1 MEKIL
6 TIEDVANSLGVA
18 ENTVRKAIVEGT
30 LKAFKRFGKW
40 YIFESD
46 VTDFIRSGDCSTD
59 RKTKAV
65 K

>member
-1 MEKIL
+1 M
-6 TIEDVANSLGVA
+6 TIEDVAHSLGVA
-18 ENTVRKAIVEGT
+18 ENTVRKAITEGA

-59 RKTKAV
+59 RKNKTV

>member
-1 MEKIL
+1 
-6 TIEDVANSLGVA
+6 VA

-30 LKAFKRFGKW
+30 LKAFKRLGKW